1 MISNNSKINNSSE
14 EKSLKVEAKL
24 KNPSFE
30 IESDLNRDLEQGILD
45 NKCDNLV
52 NIGKDGKE
60 IVNPK
65 KNKIFSRI
73 RLSNN
78 NNIFLTLYTIVGY
91 FFTSIAIIYYNHW
104 LFDKVAPFPVFA
116 TWVQQI
122 VGVFCFGILS
132 LSRRTPNMSK
142 MNKDSSENSGDSTNL
157 RKENETRKVNA
168 TSTNCT
174 SNENISAKELEA
186 GSNRSI
192 PIEISFQENSVIE
205 ETQLKDSSVANSS
218 QNIRI
223 EETTVNEKAKQ
234 KRNSI
239 KFSTEMKKLLKI
251 LPMSICFVGLVAFG
265 NICLKYVQV
274 STYQLARSGSLIFTV
289 IVSYFML
296 GQKQTWQSI
305 LACIVVCAGFLIG
318 SLDRSTLSAMGIVT
332 GLASSFCQVFYNVF
346 MKKCMNYFNGDA
358 IQLMKYN
365 QCISTI
371 LLIPCIFL
379 ARELELIMGS
389 AAFNTNSPEFF
400 RLWTLLI
407 LCGLLS
413 MLLNY
418 FTFLVVGYTSPV
430 TFNVLGMFKSCAQT
444 AGGFIIFHDH
454 ASVHTITGICLT
466 LAGSVWYGFAKSL
479 NCNSGGKS
487 SSQSEVGSENGIV
500 ISKPE
505 FEQKVSILT
514 KELSEVEEL
523 CYSSDVIHNKKYN
536 YEIFGD
542 LVDHTNTFSGAELTM
557 ISPEIKKCVCQ
568 LEKEG
573 SEIEIKC
580 GCKNDQREICSN
592 KNRNNGSD
600 EKINGT
606 VSLSSCISNGRQ
618 ESQYTGNTLTTK
630 SSEQKDL
637 ENLFE
642 KFSNISRE
650 SSTDLKSSMSK
661 ISVSMPAS
669 VYASPVVESRQI
681 SADEIPNNRTVE
693 ASNDNISLDVS
704 IIVESEREAAG
715 NDIQGLSG
723 PHFEGSDTEES
734 TTIT

>member
-1 MISNNSKINNSSE
+1 MIATDSKINNSSE
-14 EKSLKVEAKL
+14 VKIPKVE
-24 KNPSFE
+24 
-30 IESDLNRDLEQGILD
+30 IELESSLLNIKSDLNKDLEQGILN
-45 NKCDNLV
+45 NKYEYSDDIRKDCKENL
-52 NIGKDGKE
+52 
-60 IVNPK
+60 NPK
-65 KNKIFSRI
+65 KKIFGRV
-73 RLSNN
+73 RLSSN
-78 NNIFLTLYTIVGY
+78 NNIFLTLYTIIGY

-142 MNKDSSENSGDSTNL
+142 MDKNSPGEVSRDSANA
-157 RKENETRKVNA
+157 RKENETRQANIA
-168 TSTNCT
+168 STNCT
-174 SNENISAKELEA
+174 SNENISAKEMEA

-192 PIEISFQENSVIE
+192 PVEISFKENTLVE
-205 ETQLKDSSVANSS
+205 ETQLPENSVKNSLPG
-218 QNIRI
+218 I
-223 EETTVNEKAKQ
+223 EIGERTSDENAKQ
-234 KRNSI
+234 KKNYIS
-239 KFSTEMKKLLKI
+239 FSAEMNKLLKI

-318 SLDRSTLSAMGIVT
+318 SLDRSSLSAMGIIT

-379 ARELELIMGS
+379 AQEKNLILDS
-389 AAFNTNSPEFF
+389 AIFDVNEPEFF
-400 RLWTLLI
+400 RLWVLLI

-454 ASVHTITGICLT
+454 ASAHTITGICLT

-479 NCNSGGKS
+479 NCKTKDKS
-487 SSQSEVGSENGIV
+487 SVHSEVSSENGIAV
-500 ISKPE
+500 FKSE
-505 FEQKVSILT
+505 FEQKASILA

-523 CYSSDVIHNKKYN
+523 CYSSDFNHDKNYN
-536 YEIFGD
+536 YEIFGN
-542 LVDHTNTFSGAELTM
+542 LVDHINTYSGAEMTI
-557 ISPEIKKCVCQ
+557 ISSKIKKCECQ

-573 SEIEIKC
+573 SEIKC
-580 GCKNDQREICSN
+580 DCNN
-592 KNRNNGSD
+592 KQEVGSD
-600 EKINGT
+600 TNKKDGSEEKIT
-606 VSLSSCISNGRQ
+606 ESVSLDSCISNGKQ

-637 ENLFE
+637 DKLFE
-642 KFSNISRE
+642 KFTNISRE
-650 SSTDLKSSMSK
+650 SSTDLRSSMSK

-669 VYASPVVESRQI
+669 VYASPVIESRQI
-681 SADEIPNNRTVE
+681 SVDAIPNNRTVE

-704 IIVESEREAAG
+704 IIVESEREVAG
-715 NDIQGLSG
+715 HNESQGLSG
-723 PHFEGSDTEES
+723 HNYEESDEEES
-734 TTIT
+734 TIIT